1 MEFKSPLSQRILI
14 SFVVLTTVVSGLF
27 SFGIMAAIKL
37 VEEDLVTAEFNRQ
50 FPDILVEYERG
61 QTPQLDLGTQFYSGT
76 EGLPYY
82 LQDLEPGFN
91 EVKNE
96 QSSFHVMMRKEQER
110 PFYLVREQTTL
121 KKHENLLQITVISG
135 FFLCVIASLILGI
148 MMIRRII
155 APVKRLTDQVHN
167 REKLLLDAPPLSS
180 GYTNDEVGRLAQAF
194 DRTIGML
201 QESLLRE
208 SLFTS
213 DVSHELRTPL
223 MVIKSSCE
231 LLIEKDQL
239 DEYTRQRID
248 TINKATSEI
257 QELVDAFLTL
267 ARGKETE
274 QESAS
279 IENVIQ
285 KSLHEWQSQ
294 AQEKGLAFTL
304 EECSKGLESPDGLF
318 PAPLLRT
325 VLNNLIFNAIH
336 HTKEGGITLT
346 VQQAGF
352 IVSDTGVGI
361 SEDEKHAVFKPF
373 YRGDSQNR
381 KGLGLGLS
389 IVQRICQ
396 REEWTIT
403 ISDNQPTGCCF
414 TVSLQK

>member
-14 SFVVLTTVVSGLF
+14 SFVLLTTVVSGLF
-27 SFGIMAAIKL
+27 SFGIMAAINL
-37 VEEDLVTAEFNRQ
+37 VEEDLITAEFNRQ
-50 FPDILVEYERG
+50 FPEILGDYERG
-61 QTPQLDLGTQFYSGT
+61 QTPKLDLGTQFYSGT

-91 EVKNE
+91 EVENE
-96 QSSFHVMMRKEQER
+96 QSSFHVMMRKDQER

-121 KKHENLLQITVISG
+121 EQHENILQITVIAG
-135 FFLCVIASLILGI
+135 FFLCVIASLVLGI

-231 LLIEKDQL
+231 LLIEKNQL
-239 DEYTRQRID
+239 DDYTRQRID

-267 ARGKETE
+267 ARGNDTE

-279 IENVIQ
+279 LNNVIQ
-285 KSLHEWQSQ
+285 KSMSEWRQQ
-294 AQEKGLAFTL
+294 AEEKGLSFTL
-304 EECSKGLESPDGLF
+304 KECGRDDEIPEGLY

-336 HTKEGGITLT
+336 HTKQGGITLA
-346 VQQAGF
+346 VQPTGF
-352 IVSDTGVGI
+352 SVSDTGAGI
-361 SEDEKHAVFKPF
+361 SEPRSKLSSSPFIEGNHTTEKASASAC
-373 YRGDSQNR
+373 R
-381 KGLGLGLS
+381 LS
-389 IVQRICQ
+389 NASVNVKSG
-396 REEWTIT
+396 
-403 ISDNQPTGCCF
+403 ISR
-414 TVSLQK
+414 